1 MSQWEGLQQGKIG
14 LIVLVVMLVAGAGL
28 LLMSLIDWQT
38 DQATLSEETGLLGN
52 ASSGSLLA
60 TSVPPTPTIAPTPA
74 PVVVYI
80 SGAVN
85 NPNVYELEHDARV
98 IDVVRA
104 AGGLAADANRDQVNL
119 AAHIQDAQHIHIPR
133 LGETP
138 VAPSGP
144 GPDAPQVQPDTA
156 GSGPVHINT
165 ATAAELETLPGIG
178 PALAQRILEHRNV
191 HGPFATVD
199 DLQNVSGIGP
209 AMLEELRPLVRVD

>member
-1 MSQWEGLQQGKIG
+1 MSQREGLQQGRIG
-14 LIVLVVMLVAGAGL
+14 LIVLIVMLVVGVGL
-28 LLMSLIDWQT
+28 LLMSLIDMQT
-38 DQATLSEETGLLGN
+38 DQAALSEETGLLN
-52 ASSGSLLA
+52 NSSPGSLLA
-60 TSVPPTPTIAPTPA
+60 TPVPPTPTVVPTPA

-85 NPNVYELEHDARV
+85 NPDVYALEHDARV

-104 AGGLAADANRDQVNL
+104 AGGLTTDAARDQINL

-133 LGETP
+133 VGETP
-138 VAPSGP
+138 VVPSEP
-144 GPDAPQVQPDTA
+144 SVPQAQPDAA
-156 GSGPVHINT
+156 ANGPVDINT

-178 PALAQRILEHRNV
+178 PAMAQRILEYRDAN
-191 HGPFATVD
+191 GPFATVD